1 MRPRRVALRKPG
13 IRCGK
18 ARIRRRAHATLCRW
32 RPFIRASR
40 FESSRSL
47 VVTEAGGIG
56 VVPIALAIAWQA
68 LATAVLPPG
77 INFGS
82 SEVWNLRPPRRNG
95 NRPHPVR
102 KFQVSSRDWRRRS
115 PPNGGPAPGLP
126 ATTHHILNILNLMV
140 LLGYPGMSRNR
151 PWRLRAAI
159 RAGQVPNVFLR
170 LPMTHQINKR
180 NARTAD
186 ALCKP
191 GRHDDGGAS
200 SLGHKCG
207 SSAVGFSLPPA
218 GRADRDGTWICR
230 ERPSFAGAS
239 RAMRSPGLVGHALDK

>member
-1 MRPRRVALRKPG
+1 MRLRRVALRKPG

-18 ARIRRRAHATLCRW
+18 AGIRRRAHATLCRW

-82 SEVWNLRPPRRNG
+82 SEVWNLRLPRRNG
-95 NRPHPVR
+95 NRLHPVR
-102 KFQVSSRDWRRRS
+102 SFQVSSRDWRRRS
-115 PPNGGPAPGLP
+115 PPNGGVALP
-126 ATTHHILNILNLMV
+126 ATAHHVLDILNLMV
-140 LLGYPGMSRNR
+140 LPGYPGMSRNR
-151 PWRLRAAI
+151 PWRLCAAI
-159 RAGQVPNVFLR
+159 GAAQVPDLFL
-170 LPMTHQINKR
+170 LPMTRQINKR
-180 NARTAD
+180 NARSAD

-191 GRHDDGGAS
+191 GRHDDGGAL
-200 SLGHKCG
+200 SLGRRCG
-207 SSAVGFSLPPA
+207 SSALGFSSPPA
-218 GRADRDGTWICR
+218 GQADRDGT
-230 ERPSFAGAS
+230 
-239 RAMRSPGLVGHALDK
+239 